1 MTTENYFTVP
11 FLLLFVM
18 GYWYTGLLS
27 LFQGLFERS
36 KQGDKRLTRH
46 ARKALP
52 HGDLAL
58 IDASKPGWFAGPR
71 CESVVILT

>member
-1 MTTENYFTVP
+1 MPWLELSVGTYFAWTVWYAMTTENYFTVP

-36 KQGDKRLTRH
+36 GKE
-46 ARKALP
+46 
-52 HGDLAL
+52 
-58 IDASKPGWFAGPR
+58 ASGSPDMHEKPFPMG
-71 CESVVILT
+71 I

>member
-27 LFQGLFERS
+27 LFQGIFERTS
-36 KQGDKRLTRH
+36 KE
-46 ARKALP
+46 
-52 HGDLAL
+52 
-58 IDASKPGWFAGPR
+58 ASGSPDMHEKPFPMG
-71 CESVVILT
+71 I